1 MAIMTV
7 RSTYALDPE
16 TVRILEEAARRW
28 GVSKSEALRRAIRT
42 AAGREPVS
50 PRSAI
55 HALDQLQK
63 SMGLN
68 SASARAWIRRVRQE
82 RQAATRRRLK

>member
-1 MAIMTV
+1 MTV

-16 TVRILEEAARRW
+16 TVRILEDTARRW

-42 AAGREPVS
+42 AAHRGTNS
-50 PRSAI
+50 PRSSI
-55 HALDQLQK
+55 HALDELQK

-68 SASARAWIRRVRQE
+68 SASARAWIRRIRQE
-82 RQAATRRRLK
+82 RQAASRRRAK